1 MLQMTIVSWNVNGI
15 RAIVKKG
22 FLNNIK
28 KINPDIVCL
37 QETKAQNDDVQ
48 KALSLLSNYNIYIN
62 SATKKGYAGTA
73 LLSKTKPITVVN
85 NMGFK
90 AHINEGRVIC
100 SEYLN
105 FYLINVYAPNAGQKL
120 KRLNY
125 RQQWDADFTTYIKTL
140 KDIKPVVIAGDFNV
154 AHHPIDLKNN
164 KTNYNK
170 TAGYTQVEIDGFS
183 TLLNKGFIDTYR
195 HAHPKK
201 VAYTYWSYR
210 FKARER
216 NIGWRIDYILL
227 SKLLTKHLISA
238 DVLSQYYGSDHCPI
252 ILKLAL

>member
-1 MLQMTIVSWNVNGI
+1 MQITIVSWNINGI
-15 RAIVKKG
+15 RAI
-22 FLNNIK
+22 IK
-28 KINPDIVCL
+28 KDFFKFSKEINADILCL
-37 QETKAQNDDVQ
+37 QETKAQNNDVQ
-48 KALSLLSNYNIYIN
+48 KALAQFTNYNVYIN
-62 SATKKGYAGTA
+62 SAAKKGYAGTA
-73 LLSKTKPITVVN
+73 LLSKVKPLTITY

-90 AHINEGRVIC
+90 TQRNEGRVIC
-100 SEYLN
+100 AEYAN
-105 FYLINVYAPNAGQKL
+105 FYLINVYVPNSGQKL

-125 RQQWDADFTTYIKTL
+125 RQQWDADFAIYIKNL
-140 KDIKPVVIAGDFNV
+140 KTIKPVIIAGDFNV
-154 AHHPIDLKNN
+154 AHYPIDLKNN

-227 SKLLTKHLISA
+227 CKSLIKHQIFA
-238 DVLSQYYGSDHCPI
+238 EVLSQYYGSDHCPI